1 MKKLLGKL
9 LLWLFV
15 LPTASLGVVYFLLK
29 LIDLDISRA
38 TFILLVMLALILPGV
53 TLAYG
58 FKKAFGWRGW
68 KELILGSFL
77 SALIWTILAIL
88 MNKVFSIEDAG
99 FDTIQALIFLLAY
112 FIFILIM
119 VQILKVLLIA
129 KHIVKIRKKK

>member
-1 MKKLLGKL
+1 MKKLLGKI

-38 TFILLVMLALILPGV
+38 TFILLVTLALILPGV

-58 FKKAFGWRGW
+58 FKKAFGWNGW
-68 KELILGSFL
+68 KDLILGSFL
-77 SALIWTILAIL
+77 SALIWTILALL
-88 MNKVFSIEDAG
+88 MNRVFGTEDLG

-112 FIFILIM
+112 FIFILVM
-119 VQILKVLLIA
+119 VQIFKVLLFA
-129 KHIVKIRKKK
+129 KRSVKIRKKK